1 MADPLSITASIV
13 GIASTG
19 IQLSTTLYNYT
30 ETVINADKNIRE
42 IARDLSITSSVITE
56 LGTLLG
62 QDDAAQL
69 QCESALTT
77 AREAVHGCEEVFKE
91 IQKEL
96 NKSLDLEGNGKS
108 PMSKLKRLKWPLV
121 EPKLNVL
128 QLRLERLKN
137 TLVLMLNVV
146 TYARKVTGNDGSS
159 HCPANPDDQRR
170 QIDRL
175 ILLNEQANARSHTL
189 ETVIR
194 RIGLMHASTEPSKL
208 MSDEKSSEQ
217 VSSGD
222 EKNSREPLPAP
233 TKAPAPVPAS
243 TVPAID
249 DSVVISCASSVS
261 TSCICGYSTPPT
273 EQGSFHISRN
283 DLNECANQLRALLK
297 VVEDARSL
305 QDGAGSCEVIRE
317 SYRESLDTLHGFFP
331 GELKRPSRLR
341 RLFAKRPTRSHGIES
356 LSPNSIAKRE
366 RSIHNNHLHIPI
378 TPLNL
383 TIQPRTTLPPPYEKS
398 LRT

>member
-56 LGTLLG
+56 LGALLG

-77 AREAVHGCEEVFKE
+77 AREAVHDCEEVFKE

-128 QLRLERLKN
+128 QVRLERLKN

-146 TYARKVTGNDGSS
+146 TYARKVTGNDG
-159 HCPANPDDQRR
+159 
-170 QIDRL
+170 
-175 ILLNEQANARSHTL
+175 
-189 ETVIR
+189 
-194 RIGLMHASTEPSKL
+194 
-208 MSDEKSSEQ
+208 
-217 VSSGD
+217 
-222 EKNSREPLPAP
+222 
-233 TKAPAPVPAS
+233 
-243 TVPAID
+243 
-249 DSVVISCASSVS
+249 
-261 TSCICGYSTPPT
+261 
-273 EQGSFHISRN
+273 
-283 DLNECANQLRALLK
+283 
-297 VVEDARSL
+297 
-305 QDGAGSCEVIRE
+305 
-317 SYRESLDTLHGFFP
+317 
-331 GELKRPSRLR
+331 
-341 RLFAKRPTRSHGIES
+341 
-356 LSPNSIAKRE
+356 
-366 RSIHNNHLHIPI
+366 
-378 TPLNL
+378 
-383 TIQPRTTLPPPYEKS
+383 
-398 LRT
+398 

>member
-19 IQLSTTLYNYT
+19 IQLSTTLYSYT

-56 LGTLLG
+56 LGALLG
-62 QDDAAQL
+62 QDDAGQL

-96 NKSLDLEGNGKS
+96 NKSLDLEGNGMS

-128 QLRLERLKN
+128 QVRLERLKN

-146 TYARKVTGNDGSS
+146 TYARKVTGNDGPN
-159 HCPANPDDQRR
+159 HCPSNPDDQRR

-208 MSDEKSSEQ
+208 VSDEKPSEQ
-217 VSSGD
+217 VSSGN
-222 EKNSREPLPAP
+222 EKNSREPLTAP
-233 TKAPAPVPAS
+233 TTTPAPVPAS

-249 DSVVISCASSVS
+249 DSVAICASSVS

-273 EQGSFHISRN
+273 EQSSFHISRN
-283 DLNECANQLRALLK
+283 DLDECANQLRTLLK

-305 QDGAGSCEVIRE
+305 QGGAGSCEVIRE
-317 SYRESLDTLHGFFP
+317 SYRESLDTLHGLFP
-331 GELKRPSRLR
+331 AELKRPSRLR
-341 RLFAKRPTRSHGIES
+341 RFFAKRPTRSHGIES
-356 LSPNSIAKRE
+356 QSPNSIAKRE
-366 RSIHNNHLHIPI
+366 PSIHNNHLHIPI
-378 TPLNL
+378 TPLDL
-383 TIQPRTTLPPPYEKS
+383 ITKPRTTLPPPYDKS